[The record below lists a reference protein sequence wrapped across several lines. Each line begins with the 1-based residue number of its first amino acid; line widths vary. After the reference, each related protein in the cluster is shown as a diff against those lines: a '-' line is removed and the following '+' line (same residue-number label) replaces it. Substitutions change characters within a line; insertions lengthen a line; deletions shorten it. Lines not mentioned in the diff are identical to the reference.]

1 MFLFYFILSDWRI
14 YNKVLVL
21 LKVGPKSDFISFL
34 IRKIPESLISL
45 SLHMPRYTRKYSP
58 NDSYLEA
65 RKRLLPG
72 AELPGTLILDSP
84 ATLDLGEMY
93 ACCLSCPVCGILL
106 WKCEQTV
113 TLSTSLTTMVP
124 PTPAPN
130 SLWSSQRF
138 FFFNVPFQNSC
149 SMLTFI
155 ATLVSICRESDAY
168 ASSESRQCPLLF
180 PHA

>member
-138 FFFNVPFQNSC
+138 FFLMFLSK
-149 SMLTFI
+149 I
-155 ATLVSICRESDAY
+155 
-168 ASSESRQCPLLF
+168 
-180 PHA
+180 HAPCLHL